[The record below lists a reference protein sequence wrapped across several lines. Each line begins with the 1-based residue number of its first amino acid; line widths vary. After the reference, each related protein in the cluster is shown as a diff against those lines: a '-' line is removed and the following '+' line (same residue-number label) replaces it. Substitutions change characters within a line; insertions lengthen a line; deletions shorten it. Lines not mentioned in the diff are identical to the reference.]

1 MSGAAGLSAAKRR
14 RAGSA
19 PTNQS
24 EQRRMQVPPSQ
35 NRRYTQSAYNQYR
48 QQTVN
53 QVQPNRENTTQGER
67 INFSILLKDLNTR
80 VKRIEENFDIKKQV
94 IPEENNVKDEAYNLL
109 LSEISNIKTL
119 IMNLQSAYVVQ
130 NKKMEEYCKCQEN
143 KLNQQ
148 ETDLISENI
157 EFNKK
162 VTPSEVKKVLEGAEG
177 CKVIDET
184 IDGGYATPIDAEG
197 KNETFISRIRE
208 DKSNKNSINL
218 WIVSDNLLR
227 GAALN
232 AVEIAETYY
241 NKN

>member
-157 EFNKK
+157 EFNKNTESLVEK
-162 VTPSEVKKVLEGAEG
+162 TDVENKNEILKENQTLKITEKTDNKDLVEEVSKEVNDEINNVGKRKEILNDNKKV
-177 CKVIDET
+177 DE
-184 IDGGYATPIDAEG
+184 D
-197 KNETFISRIRE
+197 KNE
-208 DKSNKNSINL
+208 L
-218 WIVSDNLLR
+218 V
-227 GAALN
+227 
-232 AVEIAETYY
+232 V
-241 NKN
+241 

>member
-157 EFNKK
+157 EFNKNTESLVEK
-162 VTPSEVKKVLEGAEG
+162 TDVENKNEILKENQTLKITEKTDNKDLVEEVSKEVNDEINNVGKRKEILNENKKV
-177 CKVIDET
+177 DE
-184 IDGGYATPIDAEG
+184 D
-197 KNETFISRIRE
+197 KNE
-208 DKSNKNSINL
+208 L
-218 WIVSDNLLR
+218 V
-227 GAALN
+227 
-232 AVEIAETYY
+232 V
-241 NKN
+241 

>member
-109 LSEISNIKTL
+109 LSEISNIDTL
-119 IMNLQSAYVVQ
+119 IMNLPSAYVVQ
-130 NKKMEEYCKCQEN
+130 NKKMEE
-143 KLNQQ
+143 
-148 ETDLISENI
+148 
-157 EFNKK
+157 
-162 VTPSEVKKVLEGAEG
+162 
-177 CKVIDET
+177 
-184 IDGGYATPIDAEG
+184 
-197 KNETFISRIRE
+197 
-208 DKSNKNSINL
+208 
-218 WIVSDNLLR
+218 
-227 GAALN
+227 
-232 AVEIAETYY
+232 
-241 NKN
+241 